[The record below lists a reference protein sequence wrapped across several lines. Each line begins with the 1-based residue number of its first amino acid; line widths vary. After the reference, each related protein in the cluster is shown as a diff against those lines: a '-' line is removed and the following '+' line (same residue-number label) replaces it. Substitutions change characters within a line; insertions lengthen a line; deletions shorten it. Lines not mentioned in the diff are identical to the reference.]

1 MKKNVVI
8 ILIILLII
16 IAICTSGIK
25 LKTKTNKVTLQQN
38 KKYEVYLDHD
48 IYGTDVITL
57 INKAISNNELN
68 NVGKDE
74 KGFYLNNN
82 KDSINIELVMITGSV
97 NQEKKTYKMETIE
110 KVGITEFVKNFNSA
124 TFECTKKEYH
134 LNTGKIAYIEL
145 TQKDN

>member
-1 MKKNVVI
+1 MKKSVVI
-8 ILIILLII
+8 ILIILII
-16 IAICTSGIK
+16 VITICISGIK
-25 LKTKTNKVTLQQN
+25 LKTKTNKIILQQN
-38 KKYEVYLDHD
+38 KQYEMYLDHV

-68 NVGKDE
+68 NVSKDE

-82 KDSINIELVMITGSV
+82 QNSIIIDLVMITG
-97 NQEKKTYKMETIE
+97 NTEKEKTTYKMETIE

-134 LNTGKIAYIEL
+134 SKTGQIAYIEI
-145 TQKDN
+145 TQKN

>member
-16 IAICTSGIK
+16 ITICISAIK
-25 LKTKTNKVTLQQN
+25 LKTKTNKIILQQN
-38 KKYEVYLDHD
+38 KQYELYLDNT

-57 INKAISNNELN
+57 INKAISNNKLN
-68 NVGKDE
+68 NVSKDQ
-74 KGFYLNNN
+74 KGFYINNN
-82 KDSINIELVMITGSV
+82 QNSIIIDLVMITG
-97 NQEKKTYKMETIE
+97 NTEKEKTTYKMETIE

-134 LNTGKIAYIEL
+134 SKTGQIAYIEI
-145 TQKDN
+145 TQKN